1 MKLKR
6 LKLNSQFRSLQA
18 GFEIDFLNDYNSTKL
33 WDFMPYCL
41 VGRNGSG
48 KSNILEVLAEI
59 FYHIECIYLDFKPVG
74 FEGEGKFNRVHTDGF
89 FSESSYP
96 EAFELEYYYYV
107 NGDYSRKHYSSE
119 YNIGYDAH
127 IKIEKKINQ
136 SPNVFW
142 LNREDC
148 VGSGNILLERIEVK
162 DFLPDFI
169 VAYSSGENQIINLP
183 FFKMRFIQYD
193 EYKHRLTRDLDYSKP
208 ESRFVYLDEY
218 YNQAVLLSIYLL
230 REKTSLLPFK
240 EELGLEDIKS
250 FRLIIKQSISERAH
264 IDVLKTIEQD
274 DLKDKSKTQRELT
287 SLISGSIEKLK
298 ACSTT
303 SFYDVDT
310 KAWILDYYV
319 DKECREAFK
328 YHFRNDAFELFRT
341 FQVLLNLNN
350 YKTPK
355 KIKQKVYRSE
365 NIYINQDVIP
375 LPYDEERIFRF
386 KDVVLKMKNIE
397 EIIYTRSLSDGEY
410 QFIHSIGLCLLFRD
424 TNSLFFLD
432 EPETHFNPDW
442 RSNFISTLKDC
453 LKQDDAGGL
462 DNRRDLLIT
471 SHSPF
476 IISDCQ
482 PENVIIFDKRN
493 KKVNHQTAKVKGIR
507 TFGTSANILIE
518 EIFGKKESISKLSL
532 EIIDMIKKMPLNS
545 AEEILAAKEEARVLG
560 ESVEKVLLF
569 RELIIKENE
578 LTKGDDKK
586 L

>member
-1 MKLKR
+1 MKLKS
-6 LKLNSQFRSLQA
+6 LKLNSPFRSLQT
-18 GFEIDFLNDYNSTKL
+18 GFEINFLNKHNSDKL

-59 FYHIECIYLDFKPVG
+59 FYHIECIHLDFTPDG
-74 FEGEGKFNRVHTDGF
+74 FEGSGKFNSANPDGF
-89 FSESSYP
+89 FAESSYP
-96 EAFELEYYYYV
+96 EAFELEYYYYRK
-107 NGDYSRKHYSSE
+107 GDYSRRQYSSDF
-119 YNIGYDAH
+119 NIGYDAH
-127 IKIEKKINQ
+127 IKIEKKINE
-136 SPNVFW
+136 SPKVYW
-142 LNREDC
+142 LNREEC
-148 VGSGNILLERIEVK
+148 TKNPKILLERIEVK

-193 EYKHRLTRDLDYSKP
+193 EYLYRLIKDLDYNKP

-230 REKTSLLPFK
+230 REKKSLLPFK
-240 EELGLEDIKS
+240 EELGLDDVKS
-250 FRLIIKQSISERAH
+250 FRLIFKQDKFEKVHS
-264 IDVLKTIEQD
+264 DVLKTIPFDER
-274 DLKDKSKTQRELT
+274 KDKSKVTRELT
-287 SLISGSIEKLK
+287 SLISKSIDRLK
-298 ACSTT
+298 SCSTT
-303 SFYDVDT
+303 CYYNDDT
-310 KAWILDYYV
+310 KEWVLDYFV

-328 YHFRNDAFELFRT
+328 SNFANDAFELFRT

-350 YKTPK
+350 YKAPK
-355 KIKQKVYRSE
+355 KIKQKVYHSK

-386 KDVVLKMKNIE
+386 KDVVIKKDNIDE
-397 EIIYTRSLSDGEY
+397 VIYTKSLSDGEY

-453 LKQDDAGGL
+453 LKQDELNGF
-462 DNRRDLLIT
+462 DNRRDLFIT

-476 IISDCQ
+476 IISDCH
-482 PENVIIFDKRN
+482 PENVIIFDKQN
-493 KKVNHQTAKVKGIR
+493 KKVQQQTAKVKGIR

-532 EIIDMIKKMPLNS
+532 EIIEKIKKMPLNNP
-545 AEEILAAKEEARVLG
+545 ADILAAKEEARVLG

-578 LTKGDDKK
+578 FINPE
-586 L
+586 

>member
-1 MKLKR
+1 MKLKS
-6 LKLNSQFRSLQA
+6 LKLHSQFRSLQA
-18 GFEIDFLNDYNSTKL
+18 GFEIDFLNDYNSDKL

-59 FYHIECIYLDFKPVG
+59 FYHIECIYLDFKPDG
-74 FEGEGKFNRVHTDGF
+74 FNGEGKFNKVHTDGF
-89 FSESSYP
+89 FAESCNP
-96 EAFELEYYYYV
+96 DAFELEYYYYIK
-107 NGDYSRKHYSSE
+107 GDYSRKHYSSD
-119 YNIGYDAH
+119 YNVGYDAH
-127 IKIEKKINQ
+127 IKFEKKIGE
-136 SPNVFW
+136 SPKVFW
-142 LNREDC
+142 LNREEC
-148 VGSGNILLERIEVK
+148 IGSGNTLLERIEVK

-183 FFKMRFIQYD
+183 FFKMRYIQYD
-193 EYKHRLTRDLDYSKP
+193 EYLYRLIKDLDYIKP

-230 REKTSLLPFK
+230 REKDSLKPFK
-240 EELGLEDIKS
+240 EELGLDDIKS
-250 FRLIIKQSISERAH
+250 FRLIIKQDEFEKVH
-264 IDVLKTIEQD
+264 NDVFKTIPLED
-274 DLKDKSKTQRELT
+274 RKDKSKITRELT
-287 SLISGSIEKLK
+287 LLISKSIERLK

-303 SFYDVDT
+303 SYYNHGT
-310 KAWILDYYV
+310 KELVLDYFV

-328 YHFRNDAFELFRT
+328 FHFANDAFELFRT

-355 KIKQKVYRSE
+355 KIKQKVYHSK

-386 KDVVLKMKNIE
+386 KDVVLKKDKVDE
-397 EIIYTRSLSDGEY
+397 VIYTKSLSDGEY

-442 RSNFISTLKDC
+442 RSNFISTLKNC
-453 LKQDDAGGL
+453 LKQDKASLL

-476 IISDCQ
+476 IVSDCQ
-482 PENVIIFDKRN
+482 PENVIIFDKHN
-493 KKVNHQTAKVKGIR
+493 KKIEHQTAKDKGIR
-507 TFGTSANILIE
+507 TFGTSANILTE

-532 EIIDMIKKMPLNS
+532 EIIEMIKNMPLNS
-545 AEEILAAKEEARVLG
+545 PEEILAAKEKARVLG

-578 LTKGDDKK
+578 LNQSE
-586 L
+586 

>member
-6 LKLNSQFRSLQA
+6 LKLNSQFRSLKD
-18 GFEIDFLNDYNSTKL
+18 GFEINFLNEYNSDKL

-59 FYHIECIYLDFKPVG
+59 FYHIESIFLDFKPVG
-74 FEGEGKFNRVHTDGF
+74 FEGQGKFNQVHTDGF
-89 FSESSYP
+89 FSERSYP
-96 EAFELEYYYYV
+96 DAFELEYYYYV
-107 NGDYSRKHYSSE
+107 NGDFSRRHYSSE

-127 IKIEKKINQ
+127 IKIEKKINE
-136 SPNVFW
+136 SPKVYW
-142 LNREDC
+142 LNREKC
-148 VGSGNILLERIEVK
+148 IKNPNTLLERIEVK

-193 EYKHRLTRDLDYSKP
+193 EYLYRLIKDLDYSKP
-208 ESRFVYLDEY
+208 ESRFVYLDDY

-230 REKTSLLPFK
+230 REKASLLPFSD
-240 EELGLEDIKS
+240 EVGLEDIKS
-250 FRLIIKQSISERAH
+250 FRLIINQNRFEKVH
-264 IDVLKTIEQD
+264 NDVFKTIPLD
-274 DLKDKSKTQRELT
+274 DRKNKNKTARELT
-287 SLISGSIEKLK
+287 SIISSSIDKLQ

-303 SFYDVDT
+303 SFFNQET
-310 KAWILDYYV
+310 NEWILDYYV
-319 DKECREAFK
+319 NKECRNAFK
-328 YHFRNDAFELFRT
+328 HHFQNDALELFST

-386 KDVVLKMKNIE
+386 KDVVLKMKNID
-397 EIIYTRSLSDGEY
+397 EIIYTKSLSDGEY

-453 LKQDDAGGL
+453 LTQDHSKGL

-482 PENVIIFDKRN
+482 PENVIIFEKQ
-493 KKVNHQTAKVKGIR
+493 KKKINHQTAKSKGIR
-507 TFGTSANILIE
+507 TFGTSANIITE

-532 EIIDMIKKMPLNS
+532 EIIERIKNMPLEDLND
-545 AEEILAAKEEARVLG
+545 ILAAKEEARVLG

-569 RELIIKENE
+569 RELILKEIE
-578 LTKGDDKK
+578 LSKET
-586 L
+586 

>member
-1 MKLKR
+1 MKLKS
-6 LKLNSQFRSLQA
+6 LKLHSQFRSLQA
-18 GFEIDFLNDYNSTKL
+18 GFEIDFLNEYNSDKL

-59 FYHIECIYLDFKPVG
+59 FYHIECIYLDFTPDG
-74 FEGEGKFNRVHTDGF
+74 FEGSGKFNKVHTDGF
-89 FSESSYP
+89 FAESSNP
-96 EAFELEYYYYV
+96 DAFELEYYYYV
-107 NGDYSRKHYSSE
+107 KGDYSRRHYSSS

-127 IKIEKKINQ
+127 IKIEKKKNQ
-136 SPNVFW
+136 SPKVYW
-142 LNREDC
+142 LNREAC
-148 VGSGNILLERIEVK
+148 VKNPNTLLERIEVK

-183 FFKMRFIQYD
+183 FFKMRFLQYD
-193 EYKHRLTRDLDYSKP
+193 EYLYRLIKDLDYIKP

-218 YNQAVLLSIYLL
+218 YNQAVLLSIFLL
-230 REKTSLLPFK
+230 REKKSLLPFK
-240 EELGLEDIKS
+240 EELGLDAIKS
-250 FRLIIKQSISERAH
+250 FRLIFKQDKFEKVH
-264 IDVLKTIEQD
+264 NDVFKTIPFD
-274 DLKDKSKTQRELT
+274 DRKNKSKVTRELT
-287 SLISGSIEKLK
+287 SLISKSIERLK
-298 ACSTT
+298 ACSTA
-303 SFYDVDT
+303 SYYNHDT
-310 KAWILDYYV
+310 KEWILDYFV

-328 YHFRNDAFELFRT
+328 FHFADDAFELFRT

-355 KIKQKVYRSE
+355 KIKQKVYHSK

-386 KDVVLKMKNIE
+386 KDVVLKKDNIDE
-397 EIIYTRSLSDGEY
+397 VIYTKSLSDGEY

-442 RSNFISTLKDC
+442 RSNFISTLKNC
-453 LKQDDAGGL
+453 LQQDDSSAL

-482 PENVIIFDKRN
+482 PENVVIFDKQN
-493 KKVNHQTAKVKGIR
+493 KKVEHQTAKDKGIR
-507 TFGTSANILIE
+507 TFGTSANILTE

-532 EIIDMIKKMPLNS
+532 EIIEMIKNMPLNS
-545 AEEILAAKEEARVLG
+545 PEEILAAKEKARVLG

-578 LTKGDDKK
+578 LNSPE
-586 L
+586 